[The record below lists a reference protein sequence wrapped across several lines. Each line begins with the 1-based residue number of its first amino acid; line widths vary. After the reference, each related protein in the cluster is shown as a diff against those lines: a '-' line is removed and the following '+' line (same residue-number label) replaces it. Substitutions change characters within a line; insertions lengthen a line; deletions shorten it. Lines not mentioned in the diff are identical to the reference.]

1 MARSHTARLDGF
13 AFQTRA
19 HTTWFSVNI
28 LERFFSEQALRRLI
42 PYLLLLFFATLLI
55 GAMGHFIY
63 GKRIAIN
70 TARTHLSLIADT
82 ISANLQS
89 PDSSKHSDWQNRLA
103 SALPAG
109 ATLDG
114 RYVLL
119 TDASGSIRATA
130 PITAKRDDT
139 ALLQILGKNQP
150 VTTFGAR
157 AGVLQLTLADGS
169 DALVTVRNIT
179 NSQTQITLI
188 QPNELALALWRRDAA
203 VDTTLSITTGLLLL
217 LLGASFHWLS
227 DRSNRAEAALAA
239 TQSSMEI
246 AFEQSGLGLWD
257 WNIARG
263 HIRVSSAMNKLL
275 GWSGNSTRIIPFK
288 DIADALHP
296 DDVLLEAV
304 NEVIQSGASEID
316 HQFRLR
322 HENGHWIA
330 LRLKG
335 SLRLDEE
342 ENEPRLLC
350 AIQPENEFQT
360 KKLPAHSGPAQFG
373 DERLHDAIEA
383 ISEAFVLWD
392 CDNRLVMCNDKYQQF
407 YNLSDE
413 AVRPG
418 TPYESVIAEAAA
430 PVVHS
435 RITVSDDNDSGAHT
449 YEAQLEDGSWL
460 HIDERRTKDGGYVSV
475 GTDITSLKQSQEHQE
490 KSEKELKAT
499 IADQRHSRRELEQQK
514 QQLVDLMEKYALEK
528 TRAEDANR
536 AKSEFLANISH
547 ELRTPLNAVIGFS
560 EVMKNGLFGPVGNQ
574 KYVEYA
580 RDIHESGKHLLEVIN
595 DVLDMSKIE
604 AGRINLDIKA
614 LDAGEIIED
623 SIRIMAPA
631 AQERSIDVKRNGLK
645 QLKLRADKRA
655 LKQILLN
662 LLSNAVKFTPQ
673 EGKVTIRLSKAKGCA
688 KITIAD
694 TGIGIP
700 ASEIGKLGRPFEQ
713 VENQLTKTR
722 KGSGLGLAISKSLV
736 EMHGGKFEMES
747 SVSEGTKVICYL
759 PLKPNHLSNDTDNKA

>member
-13 AFQTRA
+13 AFQTRT
-19 HTTWFSVNI
+19 HTSRFSVN
-28 LERFFSEQALRRLI
+28 LLGRFLSEQALRRLI
-42 PYLLLLFFATLLI
+42 PYLLLLFFATLLA

-63 GKRIAIN
+63 GKRVAID

-82 ISANLQS
+82 ISANLKS
-89 PDSSKHSDWQNRLA
+89 ADPSKRMDWQNRLA
-103 SALPAG
+103 AALPAG

-114 RYVLL
+114 RQVLL
-119 TDASGSIRATA
+119 TDASGNIRATA
-130 PITAKRDDT
+130 PITANRDGT
-139 ALLQILGKNQP
+139 TLLHILGKNQP
-150 VTTFGAR
+150 LTTFGAR
-157 AGVLQLTLADGS
+157 AGVLQITLADGS
-169 DALVTVRNIT
+169 DALVTVRNIS
-179 NSQTQITLI
+179 NSSARITLI
-188 QPNELALALWRRDAA
+188 QPNKLALAIWRRDAA
-203 VDTTLSITTGLLLL
+203 VDATLTITTGLLLL
-217 LLGASFHWLS
+217 LIGASFRWLS

-239 TQSSMEI
+239 TQRDMDF
-246 AFEQSGLGLWD
+246 ALEQSGFALWD

-263 HIRVSSAMNKLL
+263 HIRVSKSMNNLVGL
-275 GWSGNSTRIIPFK
+275 GDKASNIMPYK
-288 DIADALHP
+288 DVSDALHP
-296 DDVLLEAV
+296 EDDLFAAISEAV
-304 NEVIQSGASEID
+304 LTGTHEID
-316 HQFRLR
+316 QTFRIR
-322 HENGHWIA
+322 HEKGHWVA
-330 LRLKG
+330 LRLNG
-335 SLRLDEE
+335 SLLQKGEAKE
-342 ENEPRLLC
+342 THLIC
-350 AIQPENEFQT
+350 VVQPDSNHQANAST
-360 KKLPAHSGPAQFG
+360 VHSG

-392 CDNRLVMCNDKYQQF
+392 SDNRLVMCNDKYQQF

-413 AVRPG
+413 VVRPG
-418 TPYESVIAEAAA
+418 APYDSVIAQAAA

-435 RITVSDDNDSGAHT
+435 RITVSDDNACGAHT
-449 YEAQLEDGSWL
+449 YEAQLEDGNWL

-475 GTDITSLKQSQEHQE
+475 GTDITSLKKSQEHQE
-490 KSEKELKAT
+490 KSEKKLKAT
-499 IADQRHSRRELEQQK
+499 ITDLRHSRRELEQQK

-614 LDAGEIIED
+614 LDTGEIIED

-631 AQERSIDVKRNGLK
+631 AEERSIEIKQTGLK

-673 EGKVTIRLSKAKGCA
+673 GGKVTVRLSKAKDRA

-700 ASEIGKLGRPFEQ
+700 DSEIGKLGRPFEQ

-736 EMHGGKFEMES
+736 EMHGGRLEMES
-747 SVSEGTKVICYL
+747 SVSEGTTVICHL
-759 PLKPNHLSNDTDNKA
+759 PLKPYLSSNNTASEA

>member
-13 AFQTRA
+13 AFQMRA
-19 HTTWFSVNI
+19 HTTRFSVNI
-28 LERFFSEQALRRLI
+28 LERFLSEQALRRLI

-55 GAMGHFIY
+55 GAMGNYIH
-63 GKRIAIN
+63 GKRVALD

-82 ISANLQS
+82 ISANLLS
-89 PDSSKHSDWQNRLA
+89 SDSTNHSDWQNRLA
-103 SALPAG
+103 AALPAG
-109 ATLDG
+109 ATLVG
-114 RYVLL
+114 RHVLL
-119 TDASGSIRATA
+119 TDTSGNIRATA

-139 ALLQILGKNQP
+139 SLLKILGENQP
-150 VTTFGAR
+150 VTTFGAQ

-169 DALVTVRNIT
+169 DALVTVRGI
-179 NSQTQITLI
+179 SGLQVQITLI
-188 QPNELALALWRRDAA
+188 QSNERALALWRRDAV
-203 VDTTLSITTGLLLL
+203 VDATLSITTGLLLL
-217 LLGASFHWLS
+217 LLGAGFHWLS

-239 TQSSMEI
+239 TQNSMEI
-246 AFEQSGLGLWD
+246 AFEKSGLGLWD
-257 WNIARG
+257 WNIKRG
-263 HIRVSSAMNKLL
+263 QIRVSKAMGMLL
-275 GWSGNSTRIIPFK
+275 GLGENATHTISTSEISE
-288 DIADALHP
+288 ALHP
-296 DDVLLEAV
+296 DDELLETV
-304 NEVIQSGASEID
+304 NEFIQSGSSEID
-316 HQFRLR
+316 HRFRIR
-322 HENGHWIA
+322 NADGSWIT

-335 SLRLDEE
+335 SLRQLGET
-342 ENEPRLLC
+342 NETHLLC
-350 AIQPENEFQT
+350 AVQPENTSHIHLSNALTE
-360 KKLPAHSGPAQFG
+360 

-418 TPYESVIAEAAA
+418 ASYESVIALAAA

-435 RITVSDDNDSGAHT
+435 RITVSDDNNSSAHT
-449 YEAQLEDGSWL
+449 YEAQLEDGHWL

-475 GTDITSLKQSQEHQE
+475 GTDITSLKKSQEHQA

-499 IADQRHSRRELEQQK
+499 ITDLRHSRRELEQQK
-514 QQLVDLMEKYALEK
+514 QQLVELMEKYVVEK
-528 TRAEDANR
+528 NRAEDANQ

-560 EVMKNGLFGPVGNQ
+560 EVMKNGLFGPIGNQ

-604 AGRINLDIKA
+604 AGRINLDIKS

-631 AQERSIDVKRNGLK
+631 AKERRIKVKRNGLK
-645 QLKLRADKRA
+645 QLKVRADKRA

-673 EGKVTIRLSKAKGCA
+673 EGKVTLRLSKTRGYA

-700 ASEIGKLGRPFEQ
+700 ETEIGKLGRPFEQ

-722 KGSGLGLAISKSLV
+722 KGSGLGLAISKSLL
-736 EMHGGKFEMES
+736 EMHGGKLEMES
-747 SVSEGTKVICYL
+747 SVLEGTTVICYL
-759 PLKPNHLSNDTDNKA
+759 PLKPAPLKARSGNSA